1 MNALLW
7 LFGFIF
13 ISSHHLSRAQDGGLD
28 ALRKNIRG
36 EPGKDYPTFGSNI
49 LCKINPT
56 NPGCGGGGRSGGG
69 GNGGGNGGRKKNNNG
84 QGGRRAGSTQNRSS
98 TAKASKAPKAPKAS
112 KTPKTPRA
120 QNGRPRKT
128 QRLPRQKPSSNDDLL
143 AEIAAGN
150 IPGTAGKDYPVN
162 SLAAWRKRPGY
173 ENIELAPA
181 DLVVAGYPFPSGGG
195 GGARGGKRKT
205 STAEKGAGSSGS
217 SPGGG
222 GGYCAGGAL
231 QNCIGFCPSD
241 DDGQEYGK
249 CVSDCGKQCPT

>member
-7 LFGFIF
+7 FFGFIL
-13 ISSHHLSRAQDGGLD
+13 ISSHHLSRAQNGGLD

-98 TAKASKAPKAPKAS
+98 TAKAPKTPKAPKA
-112 KTPKTPRA
+112 PRA
-120 QNGRPRKT
+120 QNGRPRKN

-195 GGARGGKRKT
+195 GGARGGKRKS
-205 STAEKGAGSSGS
+205 STAAKGAGSSGS
-217 SPGGG
+217 SSGG

>member
-1 MNALLW
+1 M
-7 LFGFIF
+7 G
-13 ISSHHLSRAQDGGLD
+13 
-28 ALRKNIRG
+28 
-36 EPGKDYPTFGSNI
+36 FGSNI

-56 NPGCGGGGRSGGG
+56 NPGCGGRSGGG

-98 TAKASKAPKAPKAS
+98 PAKAPK
-112 KTPKTPRA
+112 A
-120 QNGRPRKT
+120 QNGRPRKN

-195 GGARGGKRKT
+195 ARGGKRKS
-205 STAEKGAGSSGS
+205 STAAKGAGSSGS
-217 SPGGG
+217 SSGGG

-249 CVSDCGKQCPT
+249 CVSD